1 MTDDSESEEE
11 SDDEDEEPLIIQLM
25 ESMFTRKKTVVES
38 EQMISEISIEE
49 IRNEFRK
56 LAMQEK
62 CRLTDLLRQKKFQKR
77 MMECERL
84 NELIKKENSDLME
97 SVFNKPDL
105 TIRENPFF
113 LAL

>member
-1 MTDDSESEEE
+1 
-11 SDDEDEEPLIIQLM
+11 
-25 ESMFTRKKTVVES
+25 
-38 EQMISEISIEE
+38 
-49 IRNEFRK
+49 
-56 LAMQEK
+56 
-62 CRLTDLLRQKKFQKR
+62 

>member
-1 MTDDSESEEE
+1 MSEQSDSEED

-38 EQMISEISIEE
+38 EQMISEISIED

-62 CRLTDLLRQKKFQKR
+62 CRLTDLLRAKKF
-77 MMECERL
+77 
-84 NELIKKENSDLME
+84 
-97 SVFNKPDL
+97 
-105 TIRENPFF
+105 
-113 LAL
+113 